1 MSTYAIASKIMT
13 RPRRSF
19 IARAMYNLAL
29 LGDFDSAIYASNPVT
44 IVLFHIVTLITV
56 VVMLNVLI
64 AIISE

>member
-1 MSTYAIASKIMT
+1 M
-13 RPRRSF
+13 
-19 IARAMYNLAL
+19 AL